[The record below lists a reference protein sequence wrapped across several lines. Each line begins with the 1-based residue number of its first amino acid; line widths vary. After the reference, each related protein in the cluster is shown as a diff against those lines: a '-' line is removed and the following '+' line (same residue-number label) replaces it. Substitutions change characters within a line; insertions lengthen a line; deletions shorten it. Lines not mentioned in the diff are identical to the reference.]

1 MIARDMS
8 QPSFLH
14 AEGGDNHAIAL
25 IAAVSV
31 SLAVHAALGWFA
43 RDARLELPGEE
54 PGLTPAQRL
63 ALRRESAMRVSPAP
77 DPAGRPETPE
87 GVFEAPPEPRAAA
100 ADPEELLAVADTAA
114 PSVLFDPPPLSEA
127 ADPTAVG
134 VAPPEAAEAPRP
146 DAPWQPREE
155 VIEISSKFA
164 NDDVA
169 AIPRAEIPAIE
180 RVSGAP
186 DVVPESTVAAAIEAA
201 TLEGGSF
208 RAVSWMP
215 APPAPGEVEQPTL
228 VAESSG
234 EGSAADAP
242 PDLGEIAEP
251 ETEPEAFFAE
261 VPEEVAPAKPIEDVL
276 SASVSVYRPR
286 GGDHHVYFEVDIRR
300 KGADVLPAI
309 PRDVVFAQD
318 ASRSIAPQ
326 RLAACREALKRAFR
340 SGLLRE
346 GDRFEVT
353 AFNTTNV
360 WAFGRSWRAATP
372 AAVDEAARFV
382 DSIRP
387 DGNTD
392 LYSAARSVLSLPR
405 SPDRAV
411 IAILVSDGV
420 ATQGDIR
427 RDSEIIGEFSRVN
440 DGNVSVFGVG
450 VSPRSDEY
458 LLSMLSLCNRGGPA
472 VLPRDRFSIPD
483 ALVGAF
489 AEIGTPVLSDIRFS
503 FDTASGAVVG
513 PKTTENLYLERPLRL
528 FGRAEAGTREVVFQA
543 RGVNAGRA
551 YDMVFDLS
559 LGDPEPG
566 RGDPSIAKKWAR
578 TRIYDLVAEHIRTGD
593 AAALAEMAEIGR
605 EHGVTIPFK
614 EKFR

>member
-1 MIARDMS
+1 M
-8 QPSFLH
+8 
-14 AEGGDNHAIAL
+14 
-25 IAAVSV
+25 
-31 SLAVHAALGWFA
+31 
-43 RDARLELPGEE
+43 
-54 PGLTPAQRL
+54 
-63 ALRRESAMRVSPAP
+63 
-77 DPAGRPETPE
+77 
-87 GVFEAPPEPRAAA
+87 
-100 ADPEELLAVADTAA
+100 
-114 PSVLFDPPPLSEA
+114 
-127 ADPTAVG
+127 
-134 VAPPEAAEAPRP
+134 
-146 DAPWQPREE
+146 
-155 VIEISSKFA
+155 
-164 NDDVA
+164 
-169 AIPRAEIPAIE
+169 
-180 RVSGAP
+180 
-186 DVVPESTVAAAIEAA
+186 
-201 TLEGGSF
+201 
-208 RAVSWMP
+208 
-215 APPAPGEVEQPTL
+215 
-228 VAESSG
+228 
-234 EGSAADAP
+234 
-242 PDLGEIAEP
+242 
-251 ETEPEAFFAE
+251 
-261 VPEEVAPAKPIEDVL
+261 
-276 SASVSVYRPR
+276 
-286 GGDHHVYFEVDIRR
+286 YFEVDIRR

-605 EHGVTIPFK
+605 EHGVPIPFK

>member
-14 AEGGDNHAIAL
+14 ADGGDNHAIAL
-25 IAAVSV
+25 IAAVAA
-31 SLAVHAALGWFA
+31 SLAVHAVLGWFA
-43 RDARLELPGEE
+43 RDAKLELPGDA

-63 ALRRESAMRVSPAP
+63 ALRRETAMRVSVAP
-77 DPAGRPETPE
+77 DPAERPETPE
-87 GVFEAPPEPRAAA
+87 GVFEPPPEPRAATS
-100 ADPEELLAVADTAA
+100 DPEELLAVADTGA
-114 PSVLFDPPPLSEA
+114 PSVLFDPPPIPEA
-127 ADPTAVG
+127 ADPAAVG
-134 VAPPEAAEAPRP
+134 VAPPEAADAPRP
-146 DAPWQPREE
+146 EAPWQPREE

-169 AIPRAEIPAIE
+169 AIPRAEIPAID
-180 RVSGAP
+180 RISGAP

-201 TLEGGSF
+201 SLEGGSF
-208 RAVSWMP
+208 RAATWMP
-215 APPAPGEVEQPTL
+215 APPAPGEVEQPQAF
-228 VAESSG
+228 AESSG

-242 PDLGEIAEP
+242 PDLGETAEP

-276 SASVSVYRPR
+276 AASVSVFRPR
-286 GGDHHVYFEVDIRR
+286 RGDYVYFEVGIRR

-326 RLAACREALKRAFR
+326 RLVACREALKRAFR

-372 AAVDEAARFV
+372 EAVEEAVRFV

-405 SPDRAV
+405 SPERAV

-427 RDSEIIGEFSRVN
+427 RDSEIIGEFSREN
-440 DGNVSVFGVG
+440 DGVVSVFGVG

-483 ALVGAF
+483 ALVGTF
-489 AEIGTPVLSDIRFS
+489 SEIGTPVLSGIRFS
-503 FDTASGAVVG
+503 FDTASDAVVA
-513 PKTTENLYLERPLRL
+513 PKRTENLYLERPLRL
-528 FGRAEAGTREVVFQA
+528 FGRARADAGEIVFQA
-543 RGVNAGRA
+543 RGENAGRA
-551 YDMVFDLS
+551 YDMVFDIS
-559 LGDPEPG
+559 LGTPAPG
-566 RGDPSIAKKWAR
+566 QGDPTIATRWAR
-578 TRIYDLVAEHIRTGD
+578 ARIYDLVAEHIRSGE
-593 AAALAEMAEIGR
+593 ASALAEMAEIGR
-605 EHGVTIPFK
+605 EHGVPIPFK

>member
-14 AEGGDNHAIAL
+14 ADGGDNHAIAL
-25 IAAVSV
+25 IAAVAA
-31 SLAVHAALGWFA
+31 SLAAHAVLGWFA
-43 RDARLELPGEE
+43 RDAKLELPGDA

-63 ALRRESAMRVSPAP
+63 ALRRESAMHVAVAP
-77 DPAGRPETPE
+77 DPEGRPETPE
-87 GVFEAPPEPRAAA
+87 GVFEAPPEPRSAA
-100 ADPEELLAVADTAA
+100 ADPEELLAVADTGA
-114 PSVLFDPPPLSEA
+114 PSVLFDPPPIPEA
-127 ADPTAVG
+127 ADPAAVG
-134 VAPPEAAEAPRP
+134 VAPPEAADVPRP
-146 DAPWQPREE
+146 EAPWQPREE

-169 AIPRAEIPAIE
+169 AIPRAEIPAID
-180 RVSGAP
+180 RISGAP

-201 TLEGGSF
+201 SMEGGSF
-208 RAVSWMP
+208 RAAAWVP
-215 APPAPGEVEQPTL
+215 APPAPGEVEQPET

-234 EGSAADAP
+234 DGSAADAP
-242 PDLGEIAEP
+242 PDLGETAEP

-276 SASVSVYRPR
+276 AASVAVYRPR
-286 GGDHHVYFEVDIRR
+286 RGDHVYFEVDIRR

-372 AAVDEAARFV
+372 EAVEDAVRFV
-382 DSIRP
+382 DAIRP

-392 LYSAARSVLSLPR
+392 LYAAARSVLSLPR
-405 SPDRAV
+405 SPERAV
-411 IAILVSDGV
+411 IVLLVSDGV

-427 RDSEIIGEFSRVN
+427 RDSEIIGEFSREN
-440 DGNVSVFGVG
+440 DGDVSVFGVG

-489 AEIGTPVLSDIRFS
+489 SEIGTPVLSGIRFS
-503 FDTASGAVVG
+503 FDTASDAVVA
-513 PKTTENLYLERPLRL
+513 PKRTENLYLERPLRL
-528 FGRAEAGTREVVFQA
+528 FGRARADAGEIVFQA
-543 RGVNAGRA
+543 RGENAGRA
-551 YDMVFDLS
+551 YDMVFDIS
-559 LGDPEPG
+559 LGSPAPG
-566 RGDPSIAKKWAR
+566 QGDPSIATRWAR
-578 TRIYDLVAEHIRTGD
+578 ARIYDLVAEHIRTGEGS
-593 AAALAEMAEIGR
+593 ALAEMAEIGR
-605 EHGVTIPFK
+605 EHGVPIPFK